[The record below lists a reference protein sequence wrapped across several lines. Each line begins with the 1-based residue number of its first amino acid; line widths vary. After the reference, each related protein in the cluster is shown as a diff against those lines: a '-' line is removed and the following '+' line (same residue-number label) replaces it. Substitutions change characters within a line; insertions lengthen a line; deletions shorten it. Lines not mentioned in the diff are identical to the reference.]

1 MNDGGRAVKPEHL
14 RLEPFEGIDPWL
26 EQAERIGELRRITA
40 EVDPYLEMATIVR
53 LAQHEVG
60 GPAFLFENIKGH
72 PGKRALFNPFGTSAN
87 RIALALREVPG
98 KSALDL
104 VKLLKEKAK
113 VKLPP
118 KMIAASAAPVNR
130 NIDRGEHVDITQ
142 FPAPHFWPLDGGRY
156 IGTCDSIITRDP
168 ASGRINLGTYRQM
181 VKSRN
186 EVGYYTS
193 PGKDA
198 RLDMEAWW
206 AMGKP
211 APVAAVYGLDPLQFL
226 ISATS
231 YPKTQSE
238 YDFWGGVNGAP
249 IEVFESDVTGLPIPA
264 HAEIVVE
271 GFAHPDDLFQEGPFG
286 EFTGYYGR
294 PGGPAPFIRLAAARY
309 RDNPILTCHLNLM
322 EEWPANSE
330 YMMAVLRSA
339 ALWNNLDALGV
350 VGVKGV
356 WCPPEA
362 TSMGMNIVS
371 IEQRFAGHAAQ
382 VLALAAQCTGA
393 AYFSKYIVV
402 VDDDVDP
409 SDLARVMWAMVTRSR
424 PAQSI
429 DILRE
434 TWSTYLDP
442 SLNPPEIRPWGSK
455 CLINAC
461 MEFKYLKQFAKRLKL
476 SRPVYEQ
483 VARRW
488 TELGFTGPVPDIGS
502 FEEAKVLKGE

>member
-1 MNDGGRAVKPEHL
+1 MKQEHL
-14 RLEPFEGIDPWL
+14 RIEPYEGIGPWL
-26 EQAERIGELRRITA
+26 EQAERIGEVRRITA

-118 KMIAASAAPVNR
+118 KVIAASAAPVNR
-130 NIDRGEHVDITQ
+130 NVDRGDRVDITQ

-294 PGGPAPFIRLAAARY
+294 PGGPAPFIRVEAARY
-309 RDNPILTCHLNLM
+309 RDNPVLTCHLNLM

-402 VDDDVDP
+402 VDEDVDP

-461 MEFKYLKQFAKRLKL
+461 MEFKYIKQFARRLKL

-488 TELGFTGPVPDIGS
+488 AELGFTGSVPEIGS
-502 FEEAKVLKGE
+502 FEEAQVLKGE